1 MKKYQQLSKY
11 AGCRPIALLFLS
23 ILLFGFQVDTKKI
36 DADIAKALKAGDYA
50 GAIEQTIKAG
60 EAHADAGKVNIAEK
74 YYTNAITY
82 ATTAK
87 DKKLLAYANEAK
99 GDFLLPT
106 LAYSAKMQHYR
117 TAEKLYRILND
128 KKGLSSV
135 FKKLIKCSFE
145 QKNYST
151 AASYSVILLDSAS
164 YFAISEFEKLNLA
177 KAMITISMTTKNKE
191 DVKKYVQFLQK
202 VNKEAA
208 LSTDYNPA
216 TDFDEDFLKNEY
228 DKAFQKTTTEIQSIV
243 KNQASG
249 TVSETSP
256 KETDGKL
263 TELQQR
269 EIEAKWQKEIISKQE
284 ELNQLKDVEN
294 DRLVIGIIG
303 SLLVFAVSV
312 VALIGRQ
319 MANKK
324 LEKQNAEIE
333 KQKSIIEEERRKA
346 ENLLLNILPKEIADE
361 LKEKG
366 YAMPRSYELV
376 TVLFTDFKGFTQIAE
391 KITPQQTV
399 EKLNFF
405 FQKFDEIA
413 KKYNLEKIKTLGDGY
428 MCAGGVPNENSTN
441 PIDTVRAAL
450 EMQKFTNSWNAD
462 RKERGEAV
470 FELRLGINTGPL
482 VAGVIGTN
490 KFAYDIWG
498 DTVNLASRM
507 ESSGEIGKVNIS
519 GATYEWVKHQFE
531 CTYRGKVA
539 AKNKG
544 EVDMYFVE
552 REIPQ
557 L

>member
-1 MKKYQQLSKY
+1 MMKKHQQLSTL
-11 AGCRPIALLFLS
+11 GLFFTFFLLL
-23 ILLFGFQVDTKKI
+23 GFQVDTKKM
-36 DADIAKALKAGDYA
+36 DADIAKALKAKDYA
-50 GAIEQTIKAG
+50 GAVEQAIKAA
-60 EAHADAGKVNIAEK
+60 EAHAEADKVNIAEK

-82 ATTAK
+82 ATTSAN
-87 DKKLLAYANEAK
+87 KKLLAYANEAK
-99 GDFLLPT
+99 GDFLLST
-106 LAYSAKMQHYR
+106 LHYSAKMQCYQ
-117 TAEKLYRILND
+117 TAEKLYRISND

-145 QKNYST
+145 QKNYTTTS
-151 AASYSVILLDSAS
+151 AYGVMLLDSAS
-164 YFAISEFEKLNLA
+164 YFALSEFEKLNLA
-177 KAMITISMTTKNKE
+177 KAMITISMTAKNE
-191 DVKKYVQFLQK
+191 EEVKKYVQFLQK
-202 VNKEAA
+202 VNKEAT
-208 LSTDYNPA
+208 LSTSYDPL

-228 DKAFQKTTTEIQSIV
+228 DKAFQKTTTEIQNIV
-243 KNQASG
+243 KNQ
-249 TVSETSP
+249 TISP

-269 EIEAKWQKEIISKQE
+269 EIEAKWQKEIISKQK

-324 LEKQNAEIE
+324 LEKQNTEIA
-333 KQKSIIEEERRKA
+333 KQKAIIEEERRKA

-391 KITPQQTV
+391 KFTPQQTV

-450 EMQKFTNSWNAD
+450 EMQKFTNSWNVD
-462 RKERGEAV
+462 RKKMGEAV
-470 FELRLGINTGPL
+470 FELRLGINTGAL

>member
-1 MKKYQQLSKY
+1 MKKIHLLSFY
-11 AGCRPIALLFLS
+11 FSLFSVCLLLFS
-23 ILLFGFQVDTKKI
+23 FQIDPKKA
-36 DADIAKALKAGDYA
+36 DADIAKALKAKNYA
-50 GAIEQTIKAG
+50 NAIALAIKTGEAYTEAGKAG
-60 EAHADAGKVNIAEK
+60 LAEK
-74 YYTNAITY
+74 YYTNALLY
-82 ATTAK
+82 ATTSK
-87 DKKLLAYANEAK
+87 DKKLLAFANESK
-99 GDFLLPT
+99 GDFLLPE
-106 LAYSAKMQHYR
+106 LSFANKIQCYQA
-117 TAEKLYRILND
+117 AEKLYRAVND
-128 KKGLSSV
+128 KKGVSSV
-135 FKKLIKCSFE
+135 LQKLLKYSFE
-145 QKNYST
+145 QKNYGT
-151 AASYSVILLDSAS
+151 ATKYGNAILDSAT
-164 YFAISEFEKLNLA
+164 YYDISEFKKLNLT
-177 KAMITISMTTKNKE
+177 KALITISMTLRNEGETQ
-191 DVKKYVQFLQK
+191 KYLQFLNTI
-202 VNKEAA
+202 NKEAT
-208 LSTDYNPA
+208 LSTDYNA
-216 TDFDEDFLKNEY
+216 DIDLDEEILKKQYSE
-228 DKAFQKTTTEIQSIV
+228 ALSQTTPEIQKLINDMSAP
-243 KNQASG
+243 KTNTQQ
-249 TVSETSP
+249 SEQELST
-256 KETDGKL
+256 
-263 TELQQR
+263 LQQR

-284 ELNQLKDVEN
+284 ELSRLKDVEN
-294 DRLVIGIIG
+294 QRLIIGIIG
-303 SLLVFAVSV
+303 SLLIFAISV

-333 KQKSIIEEERRKA
+333 KQKAIIDEERRKA
-346 ENLLLNILPKEIADE
+346 EDLLLNILPKEIADE

-450 EMQKFTNSWNAD
+450 EMQKFMNDWN
-462 RKERGEAV
+462 KERKSMGEAT
-470 FELRLGINTGPL
+470 FELRLGINTGAL

-507 ESSGEIGKVNIS
+507 ESSGEVGKVNIS
-519 GATYEWVKHQFE
+519 GATYEWVRHQFE

-552 REIPQ
+552 REIVRI
-557 L
+557 

>member
-1 MKKYQQLSKY
+1 MMKNHQLLSVY
-11 AGCRPIALLFLS
+11 LGLFFTF
-23 ILLFGFQVDTKKI
+23 ILLLGFQVDTKKI
-36 DADIAKALKAGDYA
+36 DTDISKALKEKDYE
-50 GAIEQTIKAG
+50 GAIMLAIRAG
-60 EAHADAGKVNIAEK
+60 ESNADAGKISIAEK
-74 YYTNAITY
+74 YYKNAITY
-82 ATTAK
+82 ATTSK

-99 GDFLLPT
+99 GDFLLPS
-106 LAYSAKMQHYR
+106 LAYSAKMQHYQ
-117 TAEKLYRILND
+117 TAEKLYRIVND

-135 FKKLIKCSFE
+135 FKKLAKCSFE
-145 QKNYST
+145 QKNYT
-151 AASYSVILLDSAS
+151 TTLSYGVILLDSAS
-164 YFAISEFEKLNLA
+164 YFALSEFEKLNLA
-177 KAMITISMTTKNKE
+177 KAMVTISMATKNE
-191 DVKKYVQFLQK
+191 EEAKKYVQFLQN
-202 VNKEAA
+202 VNKEAT
-208 LSTDYNPA
+208 LSTNYEPT

-228 DKAFQKTTTEIQSIV
+228 DKAFQKTTTEIQKIV
-243 KNQASG
+243 KNQ
-249 TVSETSP
+249 TIP
-256 KETDGKL
+256 QKETDGKL

-269 EIEAKWQKEIISKQE
+269 EIEAKWQKEIISKQN

-294 DRLVIGIIG
+294 DRLIIGIIG
-303 SLLVFAVSV
+303 SLLVFAVSI

-333 KQKSIIEEERRKA
+333 KQKAIIEEERRKA

-391 KITPQQTV
+391 KISPQQTV

-413 KKYNLEKIKTLGDGY
+413 QKYNLEKIKTLGDGY

-450 EMQKFTNSWNAD
+450 EMQKFIDSWNAD
-462 RKERGEAV
+462 RKKVGEAV
-470 FELRLGINTGPL
+470 FELRLGINTGAL

-519 GATYEWVKHQFE
+519 GATYEWIKDQFE
-531 CTYRGKVA
+531 CFYRGKVA

-557 L
+557 V

>member
-1 MKKYQQLSKY
+1 MMKKHQQLSVY
-11 AGCRPIALLFLS
+11 AECLPIALFFLS
-23 ILLFGFQVDTKKI
+23 IFLFSFQVDTKKI
-36 DADIAKALKAGDYA
+36 DANIAKALKEKDYA
-50 GAIEQTIKAG
+50 GAIEQAIKAG

-82 ATTAK
+82 ATTSK

-106 LAYSAKMQHYR
+106 IAYSAKMQHYR

-151 AASYSVILLDSAS
+151 AASYGSLLVDSAS

-177 KAMITISMTTKNKE
+177 KAMITMSMTTKNKG
-191 DVKKYVQFLQK
+191 DIKKYVEFLQK
-202 VNKEAA
+202 VNKEAT
-208 LSTDYNPA
+208 LSTDYNPL
-216 TDFDEDFLKNEY
+216 TDFDEDFLKDEY
-228 DKAFQKTTTEIQSIV
+228 DKAFQKTTTEIQNIV
-243 KNQASG
+243 KSQPSP
-249 TVSETSP
+249 P
-256 KETDGKL
+256 KETNGNL

-269 EIEAKWQKEIISKQE
+269 EVEAKWQKEIISKQE

-294 DRLVIGIIG
+294 DRLIVGIIG
-303 SLLVFAVSV
+303 SLLVFAISI

-319 MANKK
+319 VANKK

-333 KQKSIIEEERRKA
+333 KQKAVIEEERRKA

-441 PIDTVRAAL
+441 PIDAVRAAL
-450 EMQKFTNSWNAD
+450 EMQKFTNAWNAD
-462 RKERGEAV
+462 RKKVGEAV
-470 FELRLGINTGPL
+470 FELRLGINTGAL
-482 VAGVIGTN
+482 VAGVIGAN

-507 ESSGEIGKVNIS
+507 ESSGEVGKVNIS

-531 CTYRGKVA
+531 CVHRGKIA

-557 L
+557 V